1 VLETGTITL
10 SGDAQELLKHWPI
23 MTEKSAHRRN

>member
-10 SGDAQELLKHWPI
+10 SGTGQELIDNPQVR
-23 MTEKSAHRRN
+23 SAYLGM